1 MHISEISIKKY
12 GKFEDFKLPLKS
24 GFNLIYG
31 ENEAGKSTL
40 NSFIRRMFYGMALR
54 DRSGVKTNDR
64 ARYMPFSGGNMSGSL
79 KLDLGNGENI
89 VISRTFGR
97 TAAAD
102 RLSILNDATGEEISK
117 FAGESVGEILFSCSD
132 SMFEKTLWLRQN
144 GTYMGGSDDE
154 ITRRLINLATSGDE
168 EISASAA
175 EEKLATL
182 QKSLKATDNRSAPG
196 KIDKLQ
202 RELNELT
209 DEKLR
214 LERKR
219 ETLAEYEQK
228 YATLQ
233 KERAGIERTIEEY
246 KRAQTAVEAKQKF
259 DVAQKIDEYSAEIA
273 ELQTDADYINY
284 IDIDEARKFE
294 ISEKNRELEEL
305 GKLSDDV
312 SVEDVTTEL
321 EKARKEKRWRTL
333 VGIMGGI
340 IAVGAA
346 TMYAIIF
353 DWYFLIMIGLG
364 LAIGILATVHA
375 YRFNSRITELQA
387 KIDAASQSEL
397 DKKSKFDILNQE
409 LGEIYK
415 ELNVIGYG
423 HLLEKAAN
431 AARIKAKIELLRE
444 NIQVLLDGKDLEQLR
459 LEASGYEQSSQI
471 FESNKAAIDRTLNNG
486 QSRLISI
493 TEQIQDM
500 KRSINMLFAGEES
513 LAAITSN
520 IAKNKEEIEEA
531 KLQLAAIMLA
541 KEELANAANEMK
553 NNFTPPLN
561 SAANEVIKGI
571 SNGKYSDLRVSE
583 ELSIKVLQDEALIE
597 GEYLSAGAFDQIY
610 FALRMAVVE
619 LLCGENKILF
629 LDDTFTQY
637 DDVRA
642 KAAFDYILKVSR
654 ECQVVMFT
662 CQSRELSM
670 AEERGNIN
678 IISI

>member
-31 ENEAGKSTL
+31 ENEAGKTTL

-79 KLDLGNGENI
+79 KLDLGSGENI

-102 RLSILNDATGEEISK
+102 RLSIVNDATGEEISK
-117 FAGESVGEILFSCSD
+117 FAGESVGEILFGCSD
-132 SMFEKTLWLRQN
+132 GMFEKTLWLRQN

-168 EISASAA
+168 EVSASLAA
-175 EEKLATL
+175 ENLATL
-182 QKSLKATDNRSAPG
+182 QKSLKAADNRSAPG

-228 YATLQ
+228 YAALQ

-259 DVAQKIDEYSAEIA
+259 DVAQKIDEYSAEIE
-273 ELQTDADYINY
+273 ELKTTDDYINY

-294 ISEKNRELEEL
+294 ISEKNRELEEF
-305 GKLSDDV
+305 GKLSGEDVSDDV
-312 SVEDVTTEL
+312 TAEL
-321 EKARKEKRWRTL
+321 EKARKKKRLRVL
-333 VGIMGGI
+333 AFIFGGI
-340 IAVGAA
+340 AAIGGGAA
-346 TMYAIIF
+346 YGFTANWHFSIIVA
-353 DWYFLIMIGLG
+353 LG
-364 LAIGILATVHA
+364 LAIWVLALLDLRKIKCLIA
-375 YRFNSRITELQA
+375 EWQS
-387 KIDAASQSEL
+387 KIDAIAQSEL

-409 LGEIYK
+409 LCEIYR
-415 ELNVIGYG
+415 ELNVTGYG
-423 HLLEKAAN
+423 DLLEKSAN

-459 LEASGYEQSSQI
+459 QEASGYEQSSQI

-486 QSRLISI
+486 QSKLLFI

-520 IAKNKEEIEEA
+520 IAKNKEEIEEL
-531 KLQLAAIMLA
+531 KLQLAAVMMA
-541 KEELANAANEMK
+541 REELANAANEMK

-583 ELSIKVLQDEALIE
+583 ELSIKVLQDDALIE

-642 KAAFDYILKVSR
+642 KAAFDYILKISR

-662 CQSRELSM
+662 CQSRELFM
-670 AEERGNIN
+670 ARERGNIN
-678 IISI
+678 VITI